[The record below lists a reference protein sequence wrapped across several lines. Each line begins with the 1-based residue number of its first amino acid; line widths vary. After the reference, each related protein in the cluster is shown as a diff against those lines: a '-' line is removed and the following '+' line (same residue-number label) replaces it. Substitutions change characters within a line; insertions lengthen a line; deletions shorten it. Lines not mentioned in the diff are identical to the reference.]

1 MGQMKDSNMKTE
13 AIEDSEKFIGE
24 GSDSF
29 YAHNYEET
37 LAKYTKVENQMEK
50 DNDKNTNLKSR
61 AVVYINNCNY
71 DNAVDDYTAA
81 FEISQNYP
89 KQEVSGFSS
98 SGQG

>member
-1 MGQMKDSNMKTE
+1 
-13 AIEDSEKFIGE
+13 
-24 GSDSF
+24 
-29 YAHNYEET
+29 
-37 LAKYTKVENQMEK
+37 MEK